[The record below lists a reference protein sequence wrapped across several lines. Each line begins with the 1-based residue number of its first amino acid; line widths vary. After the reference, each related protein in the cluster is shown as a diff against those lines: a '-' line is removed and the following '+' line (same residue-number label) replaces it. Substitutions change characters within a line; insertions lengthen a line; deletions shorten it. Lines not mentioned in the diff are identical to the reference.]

1 MEELDN
7 IDNNNKNKEEN
18 LDSPKVFINNAQ
30 ILESGQILITPPKPD
45 EKTFEDWKRTSDQ
58 NQMKKL
64 LKIGKE
70 HQMNMLV
77 KANMKKL

>member
-45 EKTFEDWKRTSDQ
+45 EKTFEDWKRTSDEYA
-58 NQMKKL
+58 
-64 LKIGKE
+64 GKGE
-70 HQMNMLV
+70 YE
-77 KANMKKL
+77 KAIEAYFRIL